1 MRLNIE
7 NLINHLQKK
16 DSGVAIVIGTI
27 LLIAISISLVSVY
40 LFYYIPYQSTVN
52 EENYYMQTE
61 TAFNTLNSKMIQQNI
76 VPGSF
81 ATQPIPLGIP
91 GEPPF
96 TTSSDSSL
104 IFSNST
110 HDSYFSLSLKV
121 NLTVKTQSGDITI
134 PSIYANYTSTGILFT
149 AANNQYTNKFG
160 YALANGLV
168 YTYSGNQS
176 QLISR
181 LNFLFSNNSGNFSL
195 YSTILNLSGKDSS
208 VGGYGSTVFQSEYEL
223 ASNKTLS
230 IGENS
235 TSYNSTFEPGKITKI
250 VVTKF
255 TFISQGT
262 LSRAFDFGLINAYN
276 STATKNFSSWFI
288 DGYLKV
294 TLSNSGLE
302 IENVKSLNMNNLD
315 VRYLETDIL
324 AL

>member
-40 LFYYIPYQSTVN
+40 LFYYIPYQSTLN

-110 HDSYFSLSLKV
+110 QNSYFSLSFSV
-121 NLTVKTQSGDITI
+121 NLTVRTQAGNITI
-134 PSIYANYTSTGILFT
+134 PSNASYTSTGILFT
-149 AANNQYTNKFG
+149 SANNQYTNKFG

-181 LNFLFSNNSGNFSL
+181 LNFLFSNSFGNFSL

-223 ASNKTLS
+223 ASNRTLS

-235 TSYNSTFEPGKITKI
+235 TSYNHTFEPGNITKI

-262 LSRAFDFGLINAYN
+262 LSRAFDFGLINEYN
-276 STATKNFSSWFI
+276 STAAKNYTSWFI

-294 TLSNSGLE
+294 TLSKMGLE
-302 IENVKSLNMNNLD
+302 IENVKNLNMNNLD
-315 VRYLETDIL
+315 VRYLQTDIL

>member
-1 MRLNIE
+1 MRLNIA

-40 LFYYIPYQSTVN
+40 LFYYIPYQSTLN

-110 HDSYFSLSLKV
+110 QNSYFSLSFSV
-121 NLTVKTQSGDITI
+121 NLTVKTQAGNITI
-134 PSIYANYTSTGILFT
+134 PSNASYTSTGILFT
-149 AANNQYTNKFG
+149 SANNQYTNKFG
-160 YALANGLV
+160 YALTDGMV
-168 YTYSGNQS
+168 FTYSGNQS

-181 LNFLFSNNSGNFSL
+181 MNFLFSNNSGNFSL

-223 ASNKTLS
+223 ASNRTLY

-235 TSYNSTFEPGKITKI
+235 TSYNSTLVSGLITKI

-255 TFISQGT
+255 TFIAQGT
-262 LSRAFDFGLINAYN
+262 LSRAFDFGLINEYN
-276 STATKNFSSWFI
+276 SAAAKNYTSWFI

-294 TLSNSGLE
+294 KLSKMGLE
-302 IENVKSLNMNNLD
+302 IENVKNLNMNNLD

>member
-1 MRLNIE
+1 MRLNIA

-40 LFYYIPYQSTVN
+40 LFYYIPYQSTLN

-110 HDSYFSLSLKV
+110 QNSYFSLSFSV
-121 NLTVKTQSGDITI
+121 NLTVKTQAGNITI
-134 PSIYANYTSTGILFT
+134 PSNASYTSTGILFT
-149 AANNQYTNKFG
+149 SANNQYTNKFG
-160 YALANGLV
+160 YALTDGMV
-168 YTYSGNQS
+168 FTYSGNQS

-181 LNFLFSNNSGNFSL
+181 MNFLFSNNSGNFSL

-223 ASNKTLS
+223 ASNRTLS
-230 IGENS
+230 TGENS
-235 TSYNSTFEPGKITKI
+235 TSYNSTLVSGLITKI

-255 TFISQGT
+255 TFIAQGT
-262 LSRAFDFGLINAYN
+262 LSRAFDFGLINEYN
-276 STATKNFSSWFI
+276 SAAAKNYTSWFI

-294 TLSNSGLE
+294 TLSKMGLE
-302 IENVKSLNMNNLD
+302 IENVKNLNMNNLD

>member
-7 NLINHLQKK
+7 NLISHLQKK

-40 LFYYIPYQSTVN
+40 LFYYIPYQGTLN

-61 TAFNTLNSKMIQQNI
+61 TAFNTLNSKMTQQNI

-91 GEPPF
+91 GIPPF

-104 IFSNST
+104 IFSNSS
-110 HDSYFSLSLKV
+110 HDSYFSLSLLL
-121 NLTVKTQSGDITI
+121 NLTVKTQAGNVII
-134 PSIYANYTSTGILFT
+134 PSIYANYTSTGILYT
-149 AANNQYTNKFG
+149 AANNQYTSKFG
-160 YALANGLV
+160 YALTDGLV

-223 ASNKTLS
+223 ASNRSLF

-235 TSYNSTFEPGKITKI
+235 TLYNSTFEPGIITKI

-255 TFISQGT
+255 TCIAQGT
-262 LSRAFDFGLINAYN
+262 LSRAFDFGLINEYN
-276 STATKNFSSWFI
+276 STAAKNYTSWFI

-294 TLSNSGLE
+294 ILSNMGLK
-302 IENVKSLNMNNLD
+302 IENVKNLNMNNLD